1 MFSMSRLE
9 KCSGLAFGK
18 RCIYRKAS
26 QLTICLFFDVVQF
39 CFVLFCFFLERT
51 RYFCNKKTKLA
62 TLGDELEMCLPLKRY
77 TTVLLSSEP
86 AASSCNRTP
95 LPNHENVDAT

>member
-1 MFSMSRLE
+1 MFRMSRLE
-9 KCSGLAFGK
+9 KSSGLAFGK
-18 RCIYRKAS
+18 RCIYRNAS

-39 CFVLFCFFLERT
+39 CFFLERT
-51 RYFCNKKTKLA
+51 HYFCNKKTKLA
-62 TLGDELEMCLPLKRY
+62 TLGDKLEMCLPLKRY
-77 TTVLLSSEP
+77 TTVLLFSEP

>member
-18 RCIYRKAS
+18 RCIYRNAS
-26 QLTICLFFDVVQF
+26 QLTICLFFLMSRSF
-39 CFVLFCFFLERT
+39 FLFCFFLERT
-51 RYFCNKKTKLA
+51 HYFCNKKTKLA

-77 TTVLLSSEP
+77 TKVLLFSEP

>member
-1 MFSMSRLE
+1 MSQLE

-18 RCIYRKAS
+18 RCIYRNAS
-26 QLTICLFFDVVQF
+26 QLTICLFFDAVQF
-39 CFVLFCFFLERT
+39 FVLFFFLERT
-51 RYFCNKKTKLA
+51 HYFCNKKTKLA
-62 TLGDELEMCLPLKRY
+62 TLADELEMCLPLKCY
-77 TTVLLSSEP
+77 TTVLLFSEP